1 VILQGFQSHQAALT
15 PASPEVSLH
24 YGKTLAL
31 VEQYLHTDAIQLA
44 PMQCILLATCTERL
58 NVLAPPSG
66 AKQLQWIV
74 PEKMAAGPSSDGS
87 SSS

>member
-15 PASPEVSLH
+15 ATNPEVSLH

-31 VEQYLHTDAIQLA
+31 VEQYLHTNAIQLA
-44 PMQCILLATCTERL
+44 LMQCILLANCTERL
-58 NVLAPPSG
+58 NVLAPLSG

-74 PEKMAAGPSSDGS
+74 PDEGLLV
-87 SSS
+87 